1 MKTFLYILLLL
12 AIFITETQVAATK
25 HNKHGIPRKYNRVF
39 NPFHRYRGQESSLP
53 NKRRLRN
60 VKKRR
65 LRSSNLFGCK
75 CGIAQQGADSAKH
88 NLTSPYEMP
97 RLRQAKK
104 HTRIVGGYTP
114 QTRPW
119 MAFAPM
125 SGMTWTFIR
134 PWLPPVLWSA
144 LCGAPGM
151 SVRVGGATTY

>member
-12 AIFITETQVAATK
+12 AISIISTQVAATK
-25 HNKHGIPRKYNRVF
+25 YNKHGIPRKYNRVF

-97 RLRQAKK
+97 RIHRQAKK

-114 QTRPW
+114 KTRPW
-119 MAFAPM
+119 MALLELQDDRKTNSLFTRNKNAQ
-125 SGMTWTFIR
+125 
-134 PWLPPVLWSA
+134 
-144 LCGAPGM
+144 C
-151 SVRVGGATTY
+151 GGAIINKVSFI